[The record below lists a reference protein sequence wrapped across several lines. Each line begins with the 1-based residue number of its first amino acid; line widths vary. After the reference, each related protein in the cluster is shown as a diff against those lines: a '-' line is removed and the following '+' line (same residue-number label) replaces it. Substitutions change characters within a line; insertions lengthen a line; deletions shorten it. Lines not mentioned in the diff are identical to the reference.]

1 MLSRGRR
8 LSTTAREEEQM
19 KTHRTARLTIVS
31 ATFAFALLLALPL
44 QSQSSTG
51 TKSGAGT
58 KGGAGRKSG
67 QGSSAAAAPST
78 PQIPCARPQ
87 QPLVK
92 IPELVSKGGRLR
104 ATVTATSEFDRIGTR
119 TPGSI
124 NGGSTQPGDPNAY
137 TACYGQWVRAFRS
150 PDAVPP
156 FPAPGTEAA
165 VGDPLNGPT
174 LRARVGDVIEL
185 TFLNNIDPSVF
196 GKSIDSGDAG
206 GCDQTFGPTAATNY
220 PGADKFPNCFH
231 GSTTANIHF
240 HGTHT
245 NPNSTGDNVFLE
257 ILSSMRLTGKPVVT
271 PESVKKDFDAFFDR
285 CEVELGKGSHREW
298 PRQYPSDFP
307 TTTWTDKQKTD
318 LLKFDEQKGGGTPLS
333 PVNDKQIKEGAWPQ
347 YYIGSYPYCFK
358 LPAYPDP
365 AAAASTSTSTHSHD
379 GPHDGTGELAGSAAR
394 TLLTEAPHSHLLQMG
409 QSPGTHWY
417 HAHKHGS
424 TAIDVGNGFVGAFII
439 EGAYDDE
446 LSKFYKAA
454 NAAWNPSV
462 LVINQ
467 FGVSPNLKTAGV
479 GQDKGPDFSVN
490 GRINPVISMRP
501 GEVQMWR
508 IVNASGRAGTYF
520 IAPPPGFHWRQL
532 AQDGVQLKDVN
543 YQNSLDRPFL
553 LAAGNRADMLVQ
565 APVACNITTPPC
577 SYSVQVNNEVD
588 PSDRVGAFPINLV
601 TVNVSGTAFAP
612 AMKFIPT
619 APAMPDF
626 LKDIADSEVT
636 GTKTIAFNT
645 IPQSFPPGPPAAPA
659 IHEIDGKQFDGEV
672 GAVVLLNTL
681 EEWKITN
688 ATRGNISHPF
698 HIHINPFQVTEV
710 FTPNETLANG
720 SPKYVTDK
728 TGMQPGQCYLDPKDP
743 SSWKPCGGSGPS
755 SKDAIWW
762 DVFPIPSGLPAT
774 NADGT
779 PINDASGNQIVV
791 PGYFKMRSRFVDYSG
806 YYVIHCHILAHED
819 RGMMTVVEVAPLAS
833 PYAHH

>member
-1 MLSRGRR
+1 MI
-8 LSTTAREEEQM
+8 AVV
-19 KTHRTARLTIVS
+19 AAFV
-31 ATFAFALLLALPL
+31 FAAMPAAA
-44 QSQSSTG
+44 QSSSKAG
-51 TKSGAGT
+51 TKSGSG
-58 KGGAGRKSG
+58 KKSG
-67 QGSSAAAAPST
+67 QGSSAAAPST
-78 PQIPCARPQ
+78 PQIPCARTQ

-119 TPGSI
+119 TPGSV
-124 NGGSTQPGDPNAY
+124 NGGSPTQPGDPNAY

-156 FPAPGTEAA
+156 FPTPGTEAA

-174 LRARVGDVIEL
+174 FRARVGDVIEL
-185 TFLNNIDPSVF
+185 SFLNNIDPSVF
-196 GKSIDSGDAG
+196 GKSIDSGDVG
-206 GCDQTFGPTAATNY
+206 GCDQTFGATADQNY
-220 PGADKFPNCFH
+220 PGVDPKGDKFPNCFH

-257 ILSSMRLTGKPVVT
+257 ILSTQRLTGKPVTT

-307 TTTWTDKQKTD
+307 TADWTNKQKAD

-365 AAAASTSTSTHSHD
+365 AASSTASTSSSTHSHA
-379 GPHDGTGELAGSAAR
+379 GTGELAGSAAR

-409 QSPGTHWY
+409 QAPGTHWY

-424 TAIDVGNGFVGAFII
+424 TAIDIGNGFVGAFII
-439 EGAYDDE
+439 EGSYDDE
-446 LSKFYKAA
+446 ITNFYTKDTPPNTGNPPAPA
-454 NAAWNPSV
+454 WSLNPAWNPTV

-467 FGVSPNLKTAGV
+467 FGVSPNLKNPGG

-532 AQDGVQLKDVN
+532 AQDGVQFKDVN
-543 YQNSLDRPFL
+543 YKNSKDRPFL
-553 LAAGNRADMLVQ
+553 LAAGNRADLLVQ
-565 APVACNITTPPC
+565 APAACNAIKPPC
-577 SYSVQVNNEVD
+577 SYSVQVINEVD
-588 PSDRVGAFPINLV
+588 PSDRPGAFPINLL
-601 TVNVSGTAFAP
+601 TVNVSGTAFSP
-612 AMKFIPT
+612 AMAFMTT
-619 APAMPDF
+619 APTFPDF
-626 LKDIADSEVT
+626 LKDIPDSDVT

-645 IPQSFPPGPPAAPA
+645 IKQVNPPSQPA

-672 GAVVLLNTL
+672 GAVVLLNTV

-688 ATRGNISHPF
+688 ATRQNISHPF

-710 FTPNETLANG
+710 FSPNETLSDG

-728 TGMQPGQCYLDPKDP
+728 TSIQPGQCYLDPNDP
-743 SSWKPCGGSGPS
+743 STWKPCGGTGPS

-762 DVFPIPSGLPAT
+762 DVFSIPSGLPAT
-774 NADGT
+774 TAAGT
-779 PINDASGNQIVV
+779 AINDAKGAQIVI
-791 PGYFKMRSRFVDYSG
+791 PGYFKMRSRFVDFSG

>member
-8 LSTTAREEEQM
+8 LSTSAREGEPM
-19 KTHRTARLTIVS
+19 NIHTTGRLTIVS

-44 QSQSSTG
+44 QSQSSSG

-58 KGGAGRKSG
+58 KSGGGKKSG
-67 QGSSAAAAPST
+67 QGSTAAAAPST

-104 ATVTATSEFDRIGTR
+104 ATVTATSEFDRVGTR
-119 TPGSI
+119 TPGNI
-124 NGGSTQPGDPNAY
+124 NGGPAQPGDPNAY
-137 TACYGQWVRAFRS
+137 TACYGQWLRAFRS

-156 FPAPGTEAA
+156 FPTPGTEAA
-165 VGDPLNGPT
+165 VGDPMNGPT

-196 GKSIDSGDAG
+196 GKSIDSGDVG
-206 GCDQTFGPTAATNY
+206 GCDQTFGATAASNY
-220 PGADKFPNCFH
+220 PGTDPKGDKFPNCFH

-257 ILSSMRLTGKPVVT
+257 ILSSLRQTGKPVVT

-307 TTTWTDKQKTD
+307 TTDWTNKQKTD

-365 AAAASTSTSTHSHD
+365 AATSTTSTSTHS
-379 GPHDGTGELAGSAAR
+379 HDGTGELAGSAAR
-394 TLLTEAPHSHLLQMG
+394 TLLTEAPRSHLLEMG
-409 QSPGTHWY
+409 QAPGTHWY

-446 LSKFYKAA
+446 LSKYYKAA
-454 NAAWNPSV
+454 NPAWSPSV

-467 FGVSPNLKTAGV
+467 FGTSVNLKNPGG

-508 IVNASGRAGTYF
+508 IVNGSGRAGAYF

-543 YQNSLDRPFL
+543 YQNSKDRPFL
-553 LAAGNRADMLVQ
+553 LAAGNRADILVQ
-565 APVACNITTPPC
+565 APAACNITTPPC

-588 PSDRVGAFPINLV
+588 PSDRVGAFPINLL
-601 TVNVSGTAFAP
+601 TVNVSGTAFSPVMA
-612 AMKFIPT
+612 FIPT

-626 LKDIADSEVT
+626 LRDIPDSEVT

-645 IPQSFPPGPPAAPA
+645 IPQTNPPSQPAR
-659 IHEIDGKQFDGEV
+659 HMIDGKQFDGEV
-672 GAVVLLNTL
+672 GAVVLLNTV

-688 ATRGNISHPF
+688 ATQGNISHPF

-728 TGMQPGQCYLDPKDP
+728 SAMQPGQCYLDPKDP

-779 PINDASGNQIVV
+779 PINDPSGAQIVV

>member
-1 MLSRGRR
+1 MRNH
-8 LSTTAREEEQM
+8 A
-19 KTHRTARLTIVS
+19 IVS
-31 ATFAFALLLALPL
+31 AAVAIALLLGTPL
-44 QSQSSTG
+44 QAQSSTT
-51 TKSGAGT
+51 TKKGA
-58 KGGAGRKSG
+58 KKSAKA
-67 QGSSAAAAPST
+67 STAAASTAPATS
-78 PQIPCARPQ
+78 QIPCARPQ

-92 IPELVSKGGRLR
+92 IPELVSKNGRLR
-104 ATVTATSEFDRIGTR
+104 ATVVATSEFDRVGFR
-119 TPGSI
+119 TPGNI
-124 NGGSTQPGDPNAY
+124 NGGLAQPGDPNAY
-137 TACYGQWVRAFRS
+137 TACYGQWLRAFRS

-174 LRARVGDVIEL
+174 LRARVGDFIEL
-185 TFLNNIDPSVF
+185 SFLNNIDPGVF

-206 GCDQTFGPTAATNY
+206 GCDQTFGVTPDQNY
-220 PGADKFPNCFH
+220 PGTDPKGDKFPNCFH

-257 ILSSMRLTGKPVVT
+257 VLSSLRLQGKPVTT
-271 PESVKKDFDAFFDR
+271 PDSVKKDFDEFFDR
-285 CEVELGKGSHREW
+285 CEVELNKGSHREW
-298 PRQYPSDFP
+298 PRQYLKDLPAA
-307 TTTWTDKQKTD
+307 WTDKQKTD
-318 LLKFDEQKGGGTPLS
+318 LGKFDSQPGGGTPLW
-333 PVNDKQIKEGAWPQ
+333 PVNQKQIDEGAWPQ
-347 YYIGSYPYCFK
+347 YSIGSYPYCFK
-358 LPAYPDP
+358 LPAYPE
-365 AAAASTSTSTHSHD
+365 TSAVAHT
-379 GPHDGTGELAGSAAR
+379 PELAGSAAR
-394 TLLTEAPHSHLLQMG
+394 TLLTQAPHAHSLQMG
-409 QSPGTHWY
+409 QAPGTHWY

-446 LSKFYKAA
+446 LSAFYKPV
-454 NAAWNPSV
+454 NPAWSPAV

-467 FGVSPNLKTAGV
+467 IGVSPNLKNPTG

-490 GRINPVISMRP
+490 GRVDPVISMRP

-508 IVNASGRAGTYF
+508 IVNGSGRAGAYF

-532 AQDGVQLKDVN
+532 AQDGVQFKDVN
-543 YQNSLDRPFL
+543 YQNSEDRPFL
-553 LAAGNRADMLVQ
+553 LAAGNRADLLVQ
-565 APVACNITTPPC
+565 APKACNLSKPC
-577 SYSVQVNNEVD
+577 TYSVQVNNEVD
-588 PSDRVGAFPINLV
+588 PADRTGAFPINLL
-601 TVNVSGTAFAP
+601 TVNVSGTPFNPVMAFIGKAP
-612 AMKFIPT
+612 TF
-619 APAMPDF
+619 PDF
-626 LKDIADSEVT
+626 LKDIADDEVT
-636 GTKTIAFNT
+636 GTKTIAFAST
-645 IPQSFPPGPPAAPA
+645 PPNSPPTMPA
-659 IHEIDGKQFDGEV
+659 MHTIDGKKFDGEV
-672 GAVVLLNTL
+672 GAVVLLNTK

-688 ATRGNISHPF
+688 ATPNISHPF

-720 SPKYVTDK
+720 APRYVTDK

-762 DVFPIPSGLPAT
+762 DVFPIPSGLQAT
-774 NADGT
+774 TADGT
-779 PINDASGNQIVV
+779 AINDSQGNQIVI

>member
-1 MLSRGRR
+1 
-8 LSTTAREEEQM
+8 M
-19 KTHRTARLTIVS
+19 KTNAIAS
-31 ATFAFALLLALPL
+31 ATVALTLLLAVPVQA
-44 QSQSSTG
+44 QSAPKSST
-51 TKSGAGT
+51 KSA
-58 KGGAGRKSG
+58 KKSAK
-67 QGSSAAAAPST
+67 AASTAAST
-78 PQIPCARPQ
+78 TPATAQIPCVRSQ

-92 IPELVSKGGRLR
+92 IPELVSKNGRLR
-104 ATVTATSEFDRIGTR
+104 ATVTAISEFDRVGSR
-119 TPGSI
+119 TPGNIS
-124 NGGSTQPGDPNAY
+124 GGPAQPGDPNAY
-137 TACYGQWVRAFRS
+137 TACFGQWLRAFRS

-185 TFLNNIDPSVF
+185 AFLNNIDPGVF

-206 GCDQTFGPTAATNY
+206 ACDQTFGATALKNY
-220 PGADKFPNCFH
+220 PGVDPKGDKFPNCFH

-257 ILSSMRLTGKPVVT
+257 ILSSLRLTGKPVVT
-271 PESVKKDFDAFFDR
+271 PDSVKKDFDAFFDR

-298 PRQYPSDFP
+298 PRQYPQGDAAVRPPSVTVVSDFP
-307 TTTWTDKQKTD
+307 TTGWTDKQKAD
-318 LLKFDEQKGGGTPLS
+318 LLKFDGQPGGGTPLS
-333 PVNDKQIKEGAWPQ
+333 PVNEKQIAEGAWPQ

-358 LPAYPDP
+358 LPAYPETP
-365 AAAASTSTSTHSHD
+365 ATTSATHSHA
-379 GPHDGTGELAGSAAR
+379 GTGELAGSAAR
-394 TLLTEAPHSHLLQMG
+394 TLLTEAPQSHPLQMG
-409 QSPGTHWY
+409 QAPGTHWY

-424 TAIDVGNGFVGAFII
+424 TAIDVGNGFVGAFVI
-439 EGAYDDE
+439 EGTYDDE
-446 LSKFYKAA
+446 LAKFYKAA
-454 NAAWNPSV
+454 NPAWSPSV

-467 FGVSPNLKTAGV
+467 IGVSPNLKNPGG

-490 GRINPVISMRP
+490 GRVNPVISMRP

-532 AQDGVQLKDVN
+532 AQDGVQFKDVN
-543 YQNSLDRPFL
+543 YQNSEDRPFL
-553 LAAGNRADMLVQ
+553 LAAGNRADLLVQ
-565 APVACNITTPPC
+565 APAACNISKPPC
-577 SYSVQVNNEVD
+577 TYSVQVNNEVD
-588 PSDRVGAFPINLV
+588 PGDRVGAFAINLL
-601 TVNVSGTAFAP
+601 TVNVSGTAFSP
-612 AMKFIPT
+612 AMDFIAAAPT
-619 APAMPDF
+619 FPDF

-645 IPQSFPPGPPAAPA
+645 IPQNKPPATPA
-659 IHEIDGKQFDGEV
+659 IHQIDGKQFSGEV
-672 GAVVLLNTL
+672 GAVVLLNTV

-688 ATRGNISHPF
+688 AATNISHPF

-720 SPKYVTDK
+720 SPRYVTDK
-728 TGMQPGQCYLDPKDP
+728 TGVQPGQCYLDPKD
-743 SSWKPCGGSGPS
+743 SSTWKPCGGSGPS
-755 SKDAIWW
+755 SKDAVWW
-762 DVFPIPSGLPAT
+762 DVFPIPSGLAAT
-774 NADGT
+774 TADGT
-779 PINDASGNQIVV
+779 AIKDANNVPIVI

>member
-1 MLSRGRR
+1 
-8 LSTTAREEEQM
+8 M
-19 KTHRTARLTIVS
+19 KTHRFARLTIVS
-31 ATFAFALLLALPL
+31 TFALLFAVPL
-44 QSQSSTG
+44 FSQTSG

-58 KGGAGRKSG
+58 KKKSS
-67 QGSSAAAAPST
+67 QSASTAAAAPATS
-78 PQIPCARPQ
+78 QIPCARPQ

-92 IPELVSKGGRLR
+92 IPEVVSKGGRLR

-119 TPGSI
+119 TPGSV
-124 NGGSTQPGDPNAY
+124 NGGGPTQPGDPNAY

-165 VGDPLNGPT
+165 VGDPMNGPT
-174 LRARVGDVIEL
+174 LRAKVGDFIEL
-185 TFLNNIDPSVF
+185 TFLNNIDPGVF
-196 GKSIDSGDAG
+196 GKSIDSGDEG
-206 GCDQTFGPTAATNY
+206 GCDHTYGAPVPAGTPSNDY
-220 PGADKFPNCFH
+220 PGTNPKGDKFPNCFH

-271 PESVKKDFDAFFDR
+271 PDSVKKDFDAFFDR

-307 TTTWTDKQKTD
+307 TTDWTDKQKAD
-318 LLKFDEQKGGGTPLS
+318 LLKFDAQRGGGTPLS

-358 LPAYPDP
+358 LPSYPDP
-365 AAAASTSTSTHSHD
+365 AASATSTTSATPHVHD
-379 GPHDGTGELAGSAAR
+379 GSGELAGSAAR

-409 QSPGTHWY
+409 QAPGTHWY

-439 EGAYDDE
+439 EGQYDE
-446 LSKFYKAA
+446 EITKFYTKDTPPTSVKPPATVA
-454 NAAWNPSV
+454 TPDWSLNPAWNPTV

-467 FGVSPNLKTAGV
+467 FGVSPNLKNPAG

-490 GRINPVISMRP
+490 GRIDPVISMRP

-508 IVNASGRAGTYF
+508 IVNASGRGGTYF

-532 AQDGVQLKDVN
+532 AQDGVQFKDVN
-543 YQNSLDRPFL
+543 YQNSQDRPFL
-553 LAAGNRADMLVQ
+553 LAAGNRADLLVE
-565 APVACNITTPPC
+565 APPQCNALKPPC

-588 PSDRVGAFPINLV
+588 PSDLVGAFPITLM
-601 TVNVSGTAFAP
+601 TVNVSGTPFSP
-612 AMKFIPT
+612 AMAFMTT
-619 APAMPDF
+619 APTFPAF

-645 IPQSFPPGPPAAPA
+645 IPQVAPPSQPAR
-659 IHEIDGKQFDGEV
+659 HEIDGKQFDGEV
-672 GAVVLLNTL
+672 GAVVLLNTV

-688 ATRGNISHPF
+688 STQGNISHPF

-720 SPKYVTDK
+720 TPKYVTDK
-728 TGMQPGQCYLDPKDP
+728 TNIQPSQCFLDPKDP
-743 SSWKPCGGSGPS
+743 STWKPCGGSGSS

-762 DVFPIPSGLPAT
+762 DVFPIPSGLVAT
-774 NADGT
+774 
-779 PINDASGNQIVV
+779 DAAGNQIKDAAGNVIVV

-819 RGMMTVVEVAPLAS
+819 RGMMTVVEVAPLSS